1 MKSYKVVVTINA
13 QEDIK
18 RYLRY
23 IRNVKKNPQAAKSI
37 LDDYIATRMH
47 LSTCAAM
54 LADPDSEI
62 LKQRKLKR
70 MNFLKHDYFILYM
83 IEDDKAVITN
93 IFHSLEDHE
102 SKLK

>member
-1 MKSYKVVVTINA
+1 
-13 QEDIK
+13 
-18 RYLRY
+18 
-23 IRNVKKNPQAAKSI
+23 
-37 LDDYIATRMH
+37 
-47 LSTCAAM
+47 M

-70 MNFLKHDYFILYM
+70 MNFLKHDYFILYT
-83 IEDDKAVITN
+83 IVYDKAVITN

>member
-1 MKSYKVVVTINA
+1 MKSYKVVVTIDA

-47 LSTCAAM
+47 
-54 LADPDSEI
+54 
-62 LKQRKLKR
+62 RG
-70 MNFLKHDYFILYM
+70 FL
-83 IEDDKAVITN
+83 
-93 IFHSLEDHE
+93 
-102 SKLK
+102 

>member
-1 MKSYKVVVTINA
+1 MKSYKVVVTVDA

-23 IRNVKKNPQAAKSI
+23 IRNVKKNPLAAKNI

-70 MNFLKHDYFILYM
+70 MNFLRYLPNTLC
-83 IEDDKAVITN
+83 VIQSFPPLRIYTCN
-93 IFHSLEDHE
+93 ICFL
-102 SKLK
+102 